1 MIRGRILYLILI
13 AIIIALAFNAGALA
27 TEAKV
32 VLSDSEIN
40 SSNGEAKQVKQV
52 ENESLEMKIN
62 SDILQDQGNKNEG
75 NFIKDYLHKGIY
87 VLTFLLSALMI
98 CMLIAMQNQMFFLRK
113 KEQKVVESYEFEV
126 FASDQ

>member
-62 SDILQDQGNKNEG
+62 SDMLQAQGNNNEG

-98 CMLIAMQNQMFFLRK
+98 CMLIAMQNQMFFFARK
-113 KEQKVVESYEFEV
+113 
-126 FASDQ
+126 